1 MTHTELRAML
11 LKQHA
16 EIRALAA
23 GVMAASET
31 ELRERL
37 AELVSAIDA
46 HNAFEERELHAIL
59 PDIDAWGEIRDH
71 RVGEHH
77 DAEHAAIQAGLR
89 SADSIRA
96 LAAAL
101 AVLEDHMV
109 REERELLST
118 DVLRDDIITTGIGG

>member
-1 MTHTELRAML
+1 MTHTELRAKL

-16 EIRALAA
+16 EIRELAA
-23 GVMAASET
+23 GVRTATES

-37 AELVSAIDA
+37 AGLMSAIVA

-59 PDIDAWGEIRDH
+59 PNIDAWGAVRAY

-77 DAEHAAIQAGLR
+77 DAEHAAIQLGLQ
-89 SADSIRA
+89 SVDSIPA

-109 REERELLST
+109 REERELLSA